1 MSGSA
6 SSKNVATTVE
16 YLPVARNSS
25 ASRVKSAFASG
36 WRLPWAISNKAVDN
50 SDIKVIVWDAG
61 RPCDMLV
68 PGGMCMTGRRLG
80 PWMIDAEIGRG
91 AMGTVYR
98 AHHADDLGNIVAL
111 KILNADLA
119 RDDVFVAR
127 FQREIEALRQLDH
140 PNIVH
145 FLEAGREDELF
156 FYAMEYVAGRDCEA
170 ILRERGRLPWPEV
183 LDLAL
188 QVVPAL
194 KHAHDRGIIHRD
206 LKPANIMIATGDDPA
221 AIVRLTDFGVAK
233 LFARPPLTAAG
244 SFVGT
249 AAYLAPEQAVG
260 KPATKRSDFYSL
272 GGVLYTLLTGRPPF
286 PGENVAELIHKHC
299 YAIPD
304 RPQMLVPDL
313 PHDLDGLVMQ
323 LLEKDPAR
331 RPADGFVTLRPELD
345 PPARAADF
353 PTIAG
358 EGPATLASRLMRK
371 ELIELN
377 QGGLIQRFF
386 NHPLMLVLMLA
397 ACIGLIAWGLTR
409 KKPSAEEL
417 YAAAEPLMQSEKV
430 ANWRQ
435 AWSEYLEPMTERFPD
450 NPHHEE
456 VTAFQQKLQD
466 ADRQDK
472 AFKQS
477 FAELPRSEAE
487 RFYRQGLM
495 ALQNGDPAA
504 AKTTWQNVVRSFG
517 AVPAER
523 RWVDLAERGLKRL
536 GDPTTADRLASA
548 RAALAEARKVRD
560 EGKRAEAE
568 RIWHGLEA
576 LYREDA
582 MATTVMAEL
591 RRDRGN

>member
-1 MSGSA
+1 
-6 SSKNVATTVE
+6 
-16 YLPVARNSS
+16 
-25 ASRVKSAFASG
+25 
-36 WRLPWAISNKAVDN
+36 
-50 SDIKVIVWDAG
+50 
-61 RPCDMLV
+61 MLV
-68 PGGMCMTGRRLG
+68 AGGTRMTGRRLG
-80 PWMIDAEIGRG
+80 PWVIDAEIGRG
-91 AMGTVYR
+91 AMGIVYR
-98 AHHADDLGNIVAL
+98 AHNADDPGIVVAL
-111 KILNADLA
+111 KVLNADLA

-145 FLEAGREDELF
+145 FLEAGSDVGLF

-206 LKPANIMIATGDDPA
+206 LKPANIMLTTGDDQSA
-221 AIVRLTDFGVAK
+221 VVKLTDFGVAK

-331 RPADGFVTLRPELD
+331 RPTDGFVLLRQLERIKAKLDRKQANETIIPGPFVTMKPELD
-345 PPARAADF
+345 PSRRAGL
-353 PTIAG
+353 PTISG

-377 QGGLIQRFF
+377 KGGPIQRFF

-397 ACIGLIAWGLTR
+397 ACVGLIAWGLTR
-409 KKPSAEEL
+409 KKLTAEEL
-417 YAAAEPLMQSEKV
+417 YAAAEPLMRSDRP
-430 ANWRQ
+430 ADWRQ
-435 AWSEYLEPMTERFPD
+435 AWNEYLEPLTERFPD
-450 NPHHEE
+450 DPHKDEIA
-456 VTAFQQKLQD
+456 AFQRKMQD
-466 ADRQDK
+466 VDRQDK
-472 AFKQS
+472 ALKQ
-477 FAELPRSEAE
+477 AAADAPRSEAE
-487 RFYRQGLM
+487 RFYRLGLTH
-495 ALQNGDPAA
+495 LQNGDVASA
-504 AKTTWQNVVRSFG
+504 RRVWQNLVRSF
-517 AVPAER
+517 ADVPAEK
-523 RWVDLAERGLKRL
+523 RWVELAERGLGRL
-536 GDPTTADRLASA
+536 DEPAVGDRFASA
-548 RAALAEARKVRD
+548 RTALAEARKLRD
-560 EGKRAEAE
+560 DGKREAAE

-576 LYREDA
+576 LYRDDPT
-582 MATTVMAEL
+582 ATPLMSEL
-591 RRDRGN
+591 RKDRGN

>member
-1 MSGSA
+1 
-6 SSKNVATTVE
+6 
-16 YLPVARNSS
+16 
-25 ASRVKSAFASG
+25 
-36 WRLPWAISNKAVDN
+36 
-50 SDIKVIVWDAG
+50 
-61 RPCDMLV
+61 MLV
-68 PGGMCMTGRRLG
+68 PGEPRMTGRRLG
-80 PWMIDAEIGRG
+80 SWSIDVEIGRG

-98 AHHADDLGNIVAL
+98 AHQADDLSRVVAL

-119 RDDVFVAR
+119 RDDVFIAR
-127 FQREIEALRQLDH
+127 FQREIDALRQLDH

-145 FLEAGREDELF
+145 FFDAGRDDGLF
-156 FYAMEYVAGRDCEA
+156 YYAMEFVAGRDCEA
-170 ILRERGRLPWPEV
+170 ILRERGRLPWPNV

-206 LKPANIMIATGDDPA
+206 LKPANIMLAGDE
-221 AIVRLTDFGVAK
+221 VKLTDFGVAK

-331 RPADGFVTLRPELD
+331 RPPDGFVLLRQLERIKAKLDRKQAHETIIPSPFLTLKPELD
-345 PPARAADF
+345 PSARGSDN

-377 QGGLIQRFF
+377 RGGPIQRFF
-386 NHPLMLVLMLA
+386 NHPIMLVIMLA
-397 ACIGLIAWGLTR
+397 ACIGLITWGLTR
-409 KKPSAEEL
+409 KKVTAEEL
-417 YAAAEPLMQSEKV
+417 YTSAEPLMRSDKP
-430 ANWRQ
+430 ADWRT
-435 AWSEYLEPMTERFPD
+435 AWSEYLEPLKDRYPD
-450 NPHHEE
+450 STHRDEIA
-456 VTAFQQKLQD
+456 AFQQKMQD
-466 ADRQDK
+466 EERLDK
-472 AFKQS
+472 ALRQS
-477 FAELPRSEAE
+477 FAETPRSEAE
-487 RFYRQGLM
+487 RFYRQGLT
-495 ALQNGDPAA
+495 ALQNGDPVA
-504 AKTTWQNVVRSFG
+504 AKAMWQNVVQSFD
-517 AVPAER
+517 AVPPEQ
-523 RWVDLAERGLKRL
+523 RWVELAKRGLVRV
-536 GDPTTADRLASA
+536 GDPVVGDRFLSA
-548 RAALAEARKVRD
+548 RAALAEARKLRD
-560 EGKRAEAE
+560 DDKRDEAE
-568 RIWHGLEA
+568 RIWRGLEA
-576 LYREDA
+576 LYHDDPAAEA
-582 MATTVMAEL
+582 VMAEL
-591 RRDRGN
+591 RKDREK